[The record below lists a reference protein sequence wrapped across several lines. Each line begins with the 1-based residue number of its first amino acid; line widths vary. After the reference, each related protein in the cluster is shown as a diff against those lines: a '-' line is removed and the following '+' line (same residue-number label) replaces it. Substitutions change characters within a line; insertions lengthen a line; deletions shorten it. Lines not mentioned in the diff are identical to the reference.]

1 MVNFNIGFTAD
12 TSQAK
17 RAIAE
22 LTRELNNIGNA
33 SAQDLGFA
41 RISSDLTDAKAAALE
56 LREHLKLA
64 TNVNTGKLDISK
76 FNMSLQKSNT
86 SLISYVTH
94 LQNLGPAGQQSF
106 RQLTN
111 AILSAE
117 VPAKKLNKLFSD
129 LLVSFKNT
137 FTWQIS
143 SSVLMGFTGA
153 ISSALNYAQDLNKSL
168 NDIRIVTGQ
177 STEQMAKFAKEANK
191 AAKNLSTTT
200 TAYTD
205 AALIYYQ
212 QGLTDD
218 EVVERTN
225 ATVKMANV
233 TGENAQNVSSYMT
246 AIWNNFDDGS
256 KSLEYYADVI
266 TALGAA
272 TASSSEEIAGGLE
285 KFAAIGQTV
294 GLSYE
299 YATAA
304 LATVV
309 SETRQSEDVVGT
321 SFKTIFARLQ
331 GLQQGEEQEDGVT
344 LNKYSAALKSIGID
358 IIETNGEL
366 KAMDDILN
374 ELGSKWETLGEAEKV
389 ALAQT
394 VGGVRQY
401 TQLISL
407 MENWDTFQDN
417 LNVAYKSEG
426 SLTEQNEI
434 YEESWIAATNRITA
448 ALEEMWD
455 ALLNDK
461 AFIKF
466 FDIIAD
472 FIDLLD
478 NVVDGLGGFK
488 GLLTSIGTI
497 ATRLFKKEM
506 TAGFE
511 NLQLFL
517 TPRKQLERQ
526 QAETQGN
533 MISLF
538 QNANRGAFKEL
549 DDKLWADKLTLV
561 EISQDLNDAD
571 KFRLETLIKIQ
582 EKELETLHT
591 NEEALEVS
599 RQELQVMLEMEEA
612 DEEVR
617 KQRTQ
622 ARQSSR
628 SWNSFKNNINKI
640 NFLPENVSG
649 KEIDNFKDKIKNYF
663 KKEGFLDVGD
673 VFKKNSK
680 LSDSENNELQKLFN
694 LVTDKNNTNNPQKL
708 NEDFEK
714 LKDFLDTI
722 SGDYIY
728 IKNLRTSLI
737 ELSEDENN
745 EFKLTSEQIQE
756 VINYEEK
763 RLKLK
768 RDTAATEKNSNKA
781 REYVE
786 DLRKRQNQVT
796 GAQNL
801 TQSVEALT
809 SSLGVVNSVIGIW
822 ESLMDEST
830 STADKFASAIS
841 SVASGIFQGVN
852 AFNAFKKA
860 FEDIKNISDGS
871 GLLKTLGTFG
881 PYIAA
886 AIVGIYA
893 LIQVFKLWEK
903 HVKENSIEEKTK
915 RLTEETNKLK
925 TEYDNLNSSINNL
938 KSARETLND
947 LTEGTQEW
955 KQAVIDINQQ
965 VLDLLALY
973 PQLAQFVTNK
983 DGILGISSEGFD
995 LVLDEQQKL
1004 LETHQASLFSMQA
1017 EQAKKMAGSITDIYY
1032 NKSNNEIFATRD
1044 GTNATSVAS
1053 GTELK
1058 INQGAKNSKIDIGD
1072 AVELYRTA
1080 LNQDG
1085 AFGEGGFNFDKF
1097 TGETKE
1103 LYDKIVKE
1111 QGINGK
1117 EIESFQKALND
1128 AIPTLGQLSNE
1139 FSAAATKVQTF
1150 RTQGV
1155 KSWLENTNAQV
1166 DNDLTDV
1173 YANAIA
1179 AEMEKVEVALPTSE
1193 EDWKA
1198 TYAEQTGID
1207 VSRVSYLIE
1216 QGTLTL
1222 ENVKNAVETTLKM
1235 EAAKVKVDERLNNL
1249 PSSLNGLGLEETNI
1263 IKGILLAGGD
1273 KSSWNAIHEDNT
1285 QNVIDF
1291 LEENKDSLGGLLND
1305 NQLIQT
1311 IIDSLRDPNYQEEAN
1326 INRQERF
1333 DANAESIAS
1342 DYGMDLSAFR
1352 SYQTKLAKDIPEL
1365 NTLIKEQDTLA
1376 NEIAEKYLKWDKN
1389 AKKVNETLEDTKDA
1403 LANKKDIVKYKQAL
1417 TTLANSLTDLFGF
1430 EVSSDFVE
1438 KNYKKIKKAFEKN
1451 DKKEIKKLFDE
1462 SIIAE
1467 VELKVPEDKKDEMV
1481 GTVKEVLDIIKQEDL
1496 DIGEW
1501 IHWDSHKLTDKLYS
1515 LAEQMGWGAEN
1526 ASKEFEKRFGI
1537 KVKYQKYPI
1546 VNGKITMSSG
1556 DELVEDVLGS
1566 YKGSFE
1572 ANGFVEIPVGFE
1584 YTGTPGTGG
1593 GGGGKKPSGTKK
1605 DKKKKSDEI
1614 ERYHEIRNTIEDLNK
1629 QLDETNKKKDR
1640 AFGKGKLKAYDDEI
1654 SKLNELK
1661 DAQKQYLDEIDSNLK
1676 KDKNTILKYGV
1687 KFDEN
1692 GNISNYD
1699 EVMEA
1704 QLNKFNKKRT
1714 EKAEKEY
1721 EEFKKLI
1728 EQYEETHDLLLDEQA
1743 KLEDLQNQIH
1753 DEGLAAA
1760 AYKVEYQIELNDDD
1774 VEFLDYLID
1783 QLSDNVTSLVEK
1795 IALIESKMVESLDNY
1810 GIYMDGIKDIFTNLN
1825 ATRDKDSQLSE
1836 EVINRIINGDFT
1848 TEDLENWGLVGENSD
1863 LTAEDMSKLS
1873 EYRDSLLQTAK
1884 DLSDYQAAIYETISE
1899 GIEKTNAEFDKY
1911 SERLEHMFGLWEHFK
1926 NIVEL
1931 TGNKYLGI
1939 SKEMILALNKDAVQ
1953 SKVAQVA
1960 TDAENLSLLREQ
1972 LKKFQDE
1979 NGDFLAGEYAKTE
1992 SSVEELKKQ
2001 YQELQAAVNEAENNL
2016 LSSWEDALSAANDL
2030 FQMSVETAIA
2040 AFEEGI
2046 SGTYGSLDMLQDA
2059 YDKQKDLGDLYLD
2072 DYKQIYELSK
2082 LTRDINKSI
2091 DDTDNIAS
2099 KNKLREIQQEIND
2112 LQEAGVELSQ
2122 YDLDF
2127 LRAKYEL
2134 RLAEIA
2140 LEDAQNAKSQVRM
2153 TRDNEGNWSYT
2164 YTADQDNID
2173 KAQQNYE
2180 DKLYAIQNLTSN
2192 YITTVEEQILALQNS
2207 MVDEMA
2213 GVDKTLYASEEEYL
2227 ARLAEIQDYYTQK
2240 MDALSGQINNALGN
2254 NKEIYENDWKA
2265 YSEATDYKISA
2276 NEKYIDSWNETQLSL
2291 LGGYETLEEYQET
2304 FMNLLGSIDDEN
2316 SLIGQ
2321 LASAYRSWSD
2331 VVEQIS
2337 AATGMSIDE
2346 LAKKIQTIPE
2356 ESQVVTDEMKAMSEE
2371 MATAWEGILQGLQDF
2386 TETLAET
2393 LQGVLDDVK
2402 NSVADLIALMKALYN
2417 YEESPDD
2424 GSSDPGSEP
2433 PPVSAASGG
2442 YTGSWG
2448 ASGKLAILHEKELIL
2463 NAEDTRNML
2472 KVVGMTRDIAKQIEL
2487 NAIAA
2492 GSGLSNFAPGSVGQF
2507 QEVKQNIVINAD
2519 FPNASNREEIAAAF
2533 DNLLNRASQY
2543 ANRK

>member
-1 MVNFNIGFTAD
+1 MANQRLQYTIAFTAD
-12 TSQAK
+12 TDQAK
-17 RAIAE
+17 RQLNSLQNDLKNLINTSGSNQPFGLTKE
-22 LTRELNNIGNA
+22 L
-33 SAQDLGFA
+33 AQATSEAAKLKA
-41 RISSDLTDAKAAALE
+41 QLTM
-56 LREHLKLA
+56 A
-64 TNVNTGKLDISK
+64 TDVNTGKLDLVK
-76 FNMSLQKSNT
+76 FNHSLKQGGG
-86 SLISYVTH
+86 SLEKVRMELSK
-94 LQNLGPAGQQSF
+94 LGPQGEQSF
-106 RQLTN
+106 RNLAAAITN
-111 AILSAE
+111 AETPMLRLSAGM
-117 VPAKKLNKLFSD
+117 KKLGETFA
-129 LLVSFKNT
+129 NT
-137 FTWQIS
+137 IRWQIS
-143 SSVLMGFTGA
+143 ST
-153 ISSALNYAQDLNKSL
+153 ALNALVGSVQSAYRYAQDLDKSL
-168 NDIRIVTGQ
+168 NNIRIVTEK
-177 STEQMAKFAKEANK
+177 STDQMAKFAVQANK
-191 AAKNLSTTT
+191 AAKSLSTTT

-218 EVVERTN
+218 EVLERTN

-233 TGENAQNVSSYMT
+233 TGENAEHVSSYMT
-246 AIWNNFDDGS
+246 AIWNNFDNGS

-272 TASSSEEIAGGLE
+272 TAASSEEIAGGLE
-285 KFAAIGQTV
+285 KFAAVAETV

-299 YATAA
+299 YATSA
-304 LATVV
+304 LTTIIDT
-309 SETRQSEDVVGT
+309 TRQSEDVVGT
-321 SFKTIFARLQ
+321 SLKTIFARLQ
-331 GLQQGEEQEDGVT
+331 GVALGETLDDGVN
-344 LNKYSAALKSIGID
+344 LNKYSKAL
-358 IIETNGEL
+358 ETAGVQVLDQNNQL
-366 KAMDDILN
+366 RTMDEILN
-374 ELGSKWETLGEAEKV
+374 DLGNRWDSLSKTQQV

-401 TQLISL
+401 TQLIAL
-407 MENWDTFQDN
+407 MDNWDKFQQNVNIAN
-417 LNVAYKSEG
+417 LSEG
-426 SLTEQNEI
+426 ALNTQSEI
-434 YEESWIAATNRITA
+434 YEESWEASVNRVKA
-448 ALEEMWD
+448 SLESIYDTLIDEEFFIG
-455 ALLNDK
+455 LNDTISK
-461 AFIKF
+461 ILDVVNRLIKSF
-466 FDIIAD
+466 
-472 FIDLLD
+472 
-478 NVVDGLGGFK
+478 GGFK
-488 GLLTSIGTI
+488 GI
-497 ATRLFKKEM
+497 LF
-506 TAGFE
+506 AVSG
-511 NLQLFL
+511 LFL
-517 TPRKQLERQ
+517 NLFSNQVAEKITNVAISIQSMTKSGRKAIMDLKAEAAEALTASMGPNNDLYTKQRDVMNEYLLISKDLTKEQDLQVKQLIEQHQLLVNNAVAAREQ
-526 QAETQGN
+526 VETT
-533 MISLF
+533 
-538 QNANRGAFKEL
+538 REDL
-549 DDKLWADKLTLV
+549 DNSTDRIRVHRD
-561 EISQDLNDAD
+561 I
-571 KFRLETLIKIQ
+571 IQ
-582 EKELETLHT
+582 TRRRMSSES
-591 NEEALEVS
+591 VP
-599 RQELQVMLEMEEA
+599 EA
-612 DEEVR
+612 DRE
-617 KQRTQ
+617 
-622 ARQSSR
+622 SYNR
-628 SWNSFKNNINKI
+628 SWN
-640 NFLPENVSG
+640 LLRREAR
-649 KEIDNFKDKIKNYF
+649 
-663 KKEGFLDVGD
+663 
-673 VFKKNSK
+673 
-680 LSDSENNELQKLFN
+680 
-694 LVTDKNNTNNPQKL
+694 KNNTNTD
-708 NEDFEK
+708 NE
-714 LKDFLDTI
+714 
-722 SGDYIY
+722 
-728 IKNLRTSLI
+728 NAMAR
-737 ELSEDENN
+737 ELSEV
-745 EFKLTSEQIQE
+745 FAKKQTSTTFVSKLLRDVDGKNASEQKEIFQS
-756 VINYEEK
+756 Y
-763 RLKLK
+763 
-768 RDTAATEKNSNKA
+768 KNSMK
-781 REYVE
+781 
-786 DLRKRQNQVT
+786 
-796 GAQNL
+796 
-801 TQSVEALT
+801 
-809 SSLGVVNSVIGIW
+809 
-822 ESLMDEST
+822 
-830 STADKFASAIS
+830 
-841 SVASGIFQGVN
+841 
-852 AFNAFKKA
+852 
-860 FEDIKNISDGS
+860 
-871 GLLKTLGTFG
+871 
-881 PYIAA
+881 
-886 AIVGIYA
+886 
-893 LIQVFKLWEK
+893 
-903 HVKENSIEEKTK
+903 
-915 RLTEETNKLK
+915 
-925 TEYDNLNSSINNL
+925 
-938 KSARETLND
+938 
-947 LTEGTQEW
+947 
-955 KQAVIDINQQ
+955 
-965 VLDLLALY
+965 
-973 PQLAQFVTNK
+973 
-983 DGILGISSEGFD
+983 
-995 LVLDEQQKL
+995 
-1004 LETHQASLFSMQA
+1004 
-1017 EQAKKMAGSITDIYY
+1017 
-1032 NKSNNEIFATRD
+1032 
-1044 GTNATSVAS
+1044 
-1053 GTELK
+1053 
-1058 INQGAKNSKIDIGD
+1058 
-1072 AVELYRTA
+1072 
-1080 LNQDG
+1080 
-1085 AFGEGGFNFDKF
+1085 
-1097 TGETKE
+1097 
-1103 LYDKIVKE
+1103 
-1111 QGINGK
+1111 
-1117 EIESFQKALND
+1117 
-1128 AIPTLGQLSNE
+1128 
-1139 FSAAATKVQTF
+1139 
-1150 RTQGV
+1150 
-1155 KSWLENTNAQV
+1155 
-1166 DNDLTDV
+1166 
-1173 YANAIA
+1173 
-1179 AEMEKVEVALPTSE
+1179 E
-1193 EDWKA
+1193 EDWKSLTEGFGFEFQEVFDAMPKRVGEAIKELQKKLDNEIDANVNLEAGLSEVGINTEEIVQNAERYADSMRKSVDKTKELDASTKNIKNTFDKIKTAASEASKSFVGFAQGMASFASAVSSLRSLKDLWSEDNTDDALTKILSTA
-1198 TYAEQTGID
+1198 TTLGFALPQLIDGMSKLKENASGILTVIKNPYFIGAAAIITAIAVAWKYYKANSPEEKLKKLKKEAKEASDEVSQLSGELTTLNNTIDSIKSKEDALRNLKKGTIEYKKAVLELNQQMIEFINLYDLWDKAKLVDGVWTVDDSVYEDILDAKQKELDITTQIAYQRQAETSSLDASNAARAKYGTKLDTGSANVKKEGATKSLGADSYDNKTLSSTQEEKIFSNLLSSYDKLIDENGEWIDNASLQIKNILISRHNISEEEAAQYAGNIVSNNENKQTLIQAKKEVDTQTEIAKQNSYAVAGQMATADYYDTDAGMSFIKQAGSFGVDAFNELIGHQIEEKAKEEIAKYGNVLDTVKEQYKTRFNKTDEEMSNLNDINDLKEKLAQDDALQIVKQQILNGEYGSNQGEIISRQAHGEEYKTFDTANEEVKKDLGFEIEDDWNYTTNDDRLAEQQKNLGLSDEDVNSIAESFAKTNKEID
-1207 VSRVSYLIE
+1207 ELRNGTEEEKDLLQALVLSSEEMNIE
-1216 QGTLTL
+1216 AKKVAEGWGDISEAIKKADKENGDYAKSLNKAKVLFEKIVDTSGWDFEFMDKHRKDIIAAAEGDAKAL
-1222 ENVKNAVETTLKM
+1222 EKLRIESAR
-1235 EAAKVKVDERLNNL
+1235 EAAKKVSEDPDIKEGAKIRLTL
-1249 PSSLNGLGLEETNI
+1249 DDSEYKT
-1263 IKGILLAGGD
+1263 LA
-1273 KSSWNAIHEDNT
+1273 EDYT
-1285 QNVIDF
+1285 SAVST
-1291 LEENKDSLGGLLND
+1291 L
-1305 NQLIQT
+1305 
-1311 IIDSLRDPNYQEEAN
+1311 
-1326 INRQERF
+1326 
-1333 DANAESIAS
+1333 AESAPNLEV
-1342 DYGMDLSAFR
+1342 GMELTGQQKAIDDFNTFAEGAGWSADQIQSKLSKIG
-1352 SYQTKLAKDIPEL
+1352 YVGKIE
-1365 NTLIKEQDTLA
+1365 
-1376 NEIAEKYLKWDKN
+1376 
-1389 AKKVNETLEDTKDA
+1389 
-1403 LANKKDIVKYKQAL
+1403 YK
-1417 TTLANSLTDLFGF
+1417 G
-1430 EVSSDFVE
+1430 
-1438 KNYKKIKKAFEKN
+1438 
-1451 DKKEIKKLFDE
+1451 
-1462 SIIAE
+1462 
-1467 VELKVPEDKKDEMV
+1467 
-1481 GTVKEVLDIIKQEDL
+1481 VLVD
-1496 DIGEW
+1496 GEW
-1501 IHWDSHKLTDKLYS
+1501 KAIPYVTNLIRSDDTSIPTPKTTGS
-1515 LAEQMGWGAEN
+1515 GG
-1526 ASKEFEKRFGI
+1526 SK
-1537 KVKYQKYPI
+1537 
-1546 VNGKITMSSG
+1546 
-1556 DELVEDVLGS
+1556 
-1566 YKGSFE
+1566 
-1572 ANGFVEIPVGFE
+1572 
-1584 YTGTPGTGG
+1584 
-1593 GGGGKKPSGTKK
+1593 KK
-1605 DKKKKSDEI
+1605 DKKTKSDEI

-1661 DAQKQYLDEIDSNLK
+1661 DAQEQYLDEIEGNLK
-1676 KDKNTILKYGV
+1676 KDKNAILKYGV

-1728 EQYEETHDLLLDEQA
+1728 EQYEETHDLMLDEQA
-1743 KLEDLQNQIH
+1743 KLEELQNQIH

-1848 TEDLENWGLVGENSD
+1848 TEDLENWGLVGEDSD

-1979 NGDFLAGEYAKTE
+1979 NGDFLAGEYANTE

-2276 NEKYIDSWNETQLSL
+2276 NERYIDSWNETQLSL
-2291 LGGYETLEEYQET
+2291 LGGYETLEDYQET
-2304 FMNLLGSIDDEN
+2304 FMSLLGSIDDEN

-2356 ESQVVTDEMKAMSEE
+2356 ESQAVTDEMKAMSEE

-2402 NSVADLIALMKALYN
+2402 DSVADLIALMKALYN

-2507 QEVKQNIVINAD
+2507 QQVEQNIVINAD